1 MKRFDH
7 FVLSAALILLFG
19 SPLIPQQQPVSQAP
33 KTLGSAPAN
42 ARQGEEPR
50 PNAESTQPSDS
61 PDTKADMARRFQQE
75 NLHFQTGMAASQ
87 QATQLRS
94 ELKAAPAVDQPE
106 LWAKLNAVAQTAIDE
121 LSHADSL
128 ANPSGESHN
137 HAVTLGNLGIVYTLV
152 DRQDDAVK
160 TFQTAIQWQP
170 SGGLYGNLST
180 SLAKTGKLELA
191 KSACESAIALDTS
204 QGPLCWLNIGIV
216 LYNAHDFKG
225 ATELLQRSL
234 QADPSGPSSQ
244 QAKSI
249 LTTMHAPFSAS
260 TTE

>member
-137 HAVTLGNLGIVYTLV
+137 HAVTLG
-152 DRQDDAVK
+152 
-160 TFQTAIQWQP
+160 
-170 SGGLYGNLST
+170 
-180 SLAKTGKLELA
+180 
-191 KSACESAIALDTS
+191 
-204 QGPLCWLNIGIV
+204 
-216 LYNAHDFKG
+216 
-225 ATELLQRSL
+225 
-234 QADPSGPSSQ
+234 
-244 QAKSI
+244 
-249 LTTMHAPFSAS
+249 
-260 TTE
+260 